1 VKTGYP
7 TAFDSASFT
16 IFQAVELFFDS
27 GTVRLWNGVGDLVFG
42 GNTYTGA
49 GTLLGI
55 DMVDEDETISAK
67 GVTMHLSG
75 VSSTII
81 SAALNEHYRYRKAT
95 VHVGTID
102 AGVVS
107 SFQDFSGKMDVISFD
122 DSGETS
128 LATLAAESRFIDFDR
143 ARDHRWTSEDQKAMY
158 PTDTAFDGLNV
169 LQEANIQWGG

>member
-1 VKTGYP
+1 MKTGYP

-16 IFQAVELFFDS
+16 VFQAVELYFDS

-55 DMVDEDETISAK
+55 DLADEDETISAK
-67 GVTMHLSG
+67 GVTLHLSG

-81 SAALNEHYRYRKAT
+81 SAALNEHYRYRTIKI
-95 VHVGTID
+95 HIGTID
-102 AGVVS
+102 AGVVN
-107 SFQDFSGKMDVISFD
+107 SFQVFSGRMDVITFD
-122 DSGETS
+122 DSGEISTAVLS
-128 LATLAAESRFIDFDR
+128 AENRFIDFDR

-158 PTDTAFDGLNV
+158 PGDTCFDGLNV
-169 LQEANIQWGG
+169 LQEAKIKWGG